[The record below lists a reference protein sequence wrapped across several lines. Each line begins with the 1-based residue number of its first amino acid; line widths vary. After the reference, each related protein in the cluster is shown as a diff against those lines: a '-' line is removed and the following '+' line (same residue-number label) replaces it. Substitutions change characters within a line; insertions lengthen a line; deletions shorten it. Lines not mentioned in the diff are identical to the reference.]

1 MTKMDLKQEI
11 DYELSGMKVSD
22 ALKSKIYTGS
32 YDNAKSYG
40 FYRISRTAAALLVI
54 FCLTATTAFAGYN
67 IYNRLS
73 VNHEVLPELDA
84 MKVVNMTPLN
94 VEADND
100 GWIEKDY
107 GSYKELKDKLGIPL
121 LDSTEAV
128 DNPYMQCH
136 ISTDNKDDAVI
147 TVDNYILG
155 DTSNYEY
162 STEDKCY
169 FYEKGSE
176 YFTPVSLTVS
186 MILSQEQLEHG
197 WDVEYL
203 GYYEFAE
210 NYVSANGYKVNI
222 LEDTVEE
229 PSGDYVSEKLAVF
242 VADGVQYTVKGR
254 TSLENIKRIV
264 DSMKFYI

>member
-1 MTKMDLKQEI
+1 MRMDLKREI
-11 DYELSGMKVSD
+11 DNELSEMTVSNE
-22 ALKSKIYTGS
+22 LKNKIYTGS
-32 YDNAKSYG
+32 YDNSKNHVFYG
-40 FYRISRTAAALLVI
+40 ITRTAAALLVLI
-54 FCLTATTAFAGYN
+54 CLTATTAFAGYN
-67 IYNRLS
+67 IYNRLL
-73 VNHEVLPELDA
+73 VNQEVLPELDA

-94 VEADND
+94 VTADND

-107 GSYKELKDKLGIPL
+107 DSYKELKNKLGIHL

-162 STEDKCY
+162 STEDNCY

-210 NYVSANGYKVNI
+210 SYVSAKGYKVNV
-222 LEDTVEE
+222 LEDTAEE
-229 PSGDYVSEKLAVF
+229 PSKDYVSEKSAVF
-242 VADGVQYTVKGR
+242 VADGVQYTIKGR
-254 TSLENIKRIV
+254 TSMENIKRIV
-264 DSMKFYI
+264 DSLE